1 MRRASLLYGR
11 LIEGYFSLLASAA
24 PCKMMLHDVVCM
36 RRFVSEVRQIRSSE
50 SVDLMN
56 DSSALLR
63 LCAALIFYA
72 NWDRRADFLFA
83 LSFTLLHLMSP
94 CAPDGRPHHVH
105 AACNIEKCFVSPLAC
120 SDN

>member
-1 MRRASLLYGR
+1 VRRTSLLYGR

-56 DSSALLR
+56 DSSALLQ
-63 LCAALIFYA
+63 LCAAL
-72 NWDRRADFLFA
+72 NFLCKLGSESGF
-83 LSFTLLHLMSP
+83 SFCSLFHSA
-94 CAPDGRPHHVH
+94 APDVT
-105 AACNIEKCFVSPLAC
+105 VLA
-120 SDN
+120 